1 MSSKKC
7 AIIATLCL
15 LPTVALLS
23 FVAYNDDCLEEHEA
37 KIIFEQAI
45 QLEKNGDIKDARQ
58 KYKVVDAN
66 ACTNYKLRSDAFTK
80 AVELQRLLNNEE

>member
-1 MSSKKC
+1 MSFKKG

-45 QLEKNGDIKDARQ
+45 QLEKM
-58 KYKVVDAN
+58 V
-66 ACTNYKLRSDAFTK
+66 T
-80 AVELQRLLNNEE
+80 